1 MKYIKGKG
9 FFVGQFNEE
18 DIKYKRDKVAVEKA
32 KAETGLKYTNQEI
45 ICKNRKPVGIKLYVC
60 DVNTMDINMKFT
72 I

>member
-1 MKYIKGKG
+1 MKY
-9 FFVGQFNEE
+9 
-18 DIKYKRDKVAVEKA
+18 
-32 KAETGLKYTNQEI
+32 AETGLKYTNQEI